1 MQTVQIKSRKPLSI
15 LPVLQRMQ
23 NVTWLHAFMPAIGA
37 AVIGALA
44 VALLRMEPAAA
55 PDVFTAAL
63 LALTVAILMLRKA
76 GPFPLVVGGA
86 IAGALRKTL
95 GWEQLAKLM
104 P

>member
-1 MQTVQIKSRKPLSI
+1 MQIVQIKSRKPLSI

-44 VALLRMEPAAA
+44 VALLRMGPAAA
-55 PDVFTAAL
+55 RRRASHPDGGYSPATEGG
-63 LALTVAILMLRKA
+63 TVPTRARRGYRRYAVQDA
-76 GPFPLVVGGA
+76 GMG
-86 IAGALRKTL
+86 
-95 GWEQLAKLM
+95 QLARLK